1 MAKIEA
7 KKVLAPG
14 CILFE
19 VQSRLIAQKAK
30 AGQFVILRVE
40 EEGERIPLT
49 IADSDAQTG
58 LITIVFQQVGETTA
72 KLAMLNEGD
81 DILDMVGPLGQPTHI
96 ENFGTVVCIGGGI
109 GAAPILPIIKA
120 FKAAG
125 NEVITVLGARN
136 KEMLILEDE
145 LKAAG
150 SDLVVC
156 TDDGS
161 YGREC
166 LVTEPLWELIEQGKE
181 INLVVA
187 IGPVVMMQAVCHVT
201 KDHNISTMVSL
212 NPIMV
217 DGTGMCGA
225 CRVTVDGTTKFV
237 CVDGPEFDGHLV
249 DFAELKM
256 RQRIYLSEEKIAY
269 DGYKQPC
276 GRC

>member
-1 MAKIEA
+1 MAKIEV
-7 KKVLAPG
+7 KRVLAPG
-14 CILFE
+14 CTLFE
-19 VQSRLIAQKAK
+19 VQAPLIAKKAK
-30 AGQFVILRVE
+30 AGQFVILRVA

-49 IADSDAQTG
+49 IADSNPQTG
-58 LITIVFQQVGETTA
+58 LITIIFQEVGETSA
-72 KLAMLNEGD
+72 KLARLNEGD
-81 DILDMVGPLGQPTHI
+81 DIPDFVGPLGQPTHI
-96 ENFGTVVCIGGGI
+96 ENVGSVVCIGGGI

-125 NEVITVLGARN
+125 NEVITILGARN

-150 SDLVVC
+150 SELIVC

-166 LVTEPLWELIEQGKE
+166 LVTEPLWEMIEKGKK
-181 INLVVA
+181 IGLVVA
-187 IGPVVMMQAVCHVT
+187 IGPLVMMQAVCHVT
-201 KDHNISTMVSL
+201 KDHNLPTYVSL

-269 DGYKQPC
+269 NDYKQTC